1 MVDSPPLAAV
11 PLQVRS
17 KPAIEVPGGG
27 LKIHWPPA
35 PSGSASGAARRA
47 VSPWP
52 DPQLLTRKSEPACAR
67 GLGCQP

>member
-17 KPAIEVPGGG
+17 KPEIEVSGGG

-35 PSGSASGAARRA
+35 PSGTAPGAASRA
-47 VSPWP
+47 ESPCP
-52 DPQLLTRKSEPACAR
+52 EAQLLTRKSEPACAR